1 MEMYLNMHFD
11 TISYKE
17 FITRTNESTPFL
29 LDIFVVRS
37 GLSVYSVHWL
47 CNKHI

>member
-1 MEMYLNMHFD
+1 MEMCLHMHFD
-11 TISYKE
+11 TITYKD
-17 FITRTNESTPFL
+17 FNTRTNENTPFL

-37 GLSVYSVHWL
+37 GLSVYSGHWL